1 MSKNMGEIVTLICLI
16 VLLLT
21 LYFSAIFELKEFRK
35 FVEKCIKTNF
45 RYARWDDFKL
55 DLMGICVSF
64 FGTGML
70 LATLIVYVCE
80 VIIK

>member
-1 MSKNMGEIVTLICLI
+1 MGEIVTLICLI

-21 LYFSAIFELKEFRK
+21 LYFSALFGLKGFKK
-35 FVEKCIKTNF
+35 FVEKCIKTEF
-45 RYARWDDFKL
+45 RYAKWDDFKL

-64 FGTGML
+64 FGTGVF
-70 LATLIVYVCE
+70 LAVLIFYVCE

>member
-1 MSKNMGEIVTLICLI
+1 MGEIVTLICLI
-16 VLLLT
+16 ILLLF
-21 LYFSAIFELKEFRK
+21 LIFSDIFVLKGFK
-35 FVEKCIKTNF
+35 KDVEKYIKVNF

-64 FGTGML
+64 WGTGMI

>member
-1 MSKNMGEIVTLICLI
+1 MGEIVTLICLI
-16 VLLLT
+16 ILLLT
-21 LYFSAIFELKEFRK
+21 LIFSDIFVLIGIKK
-35 FVEKCIKTNF
+35 DVEKYIKVNF

-64 FGTGML
+64 WGTGMS
-70 LATLIVYVCE
+70 LATLIVYVCD

>member
-1 MSKNMGEIVTLICLI
+1 MGEIVVLICLI
-16 VLLLT
+16 VLFLT
-21 LYFSAIFELKEFRK
+21 LIFSAIFELKEFKK
-35 FVEKCIKTNF
+35 FVEKCIKTEF

-70 LATLIVYVCE
+70 LATLIFYVCE